1 MNRFVLF
8 AFLCCAFPALSQ
20 AQSIGICNQVLSASG
35 KSAFEGGRYYAY
47 TVGEPFILTLESA
60 TTDLTQG
67 FHQPDLCLLVATS
80 DLDLADWSIEV
91 YPNPTS
97 DFLHIQYSAG
107 QNGILQATVY
117 DVLGHL
123 VVTSTPL
130 SQPNGSQL
138 DCTSWQAGVY
148 FLQLRDPVTQA
159 TATVRFVR
167 L

>member
-8 AFLCCAFPALSQ
+8 VCLCCVLPAFSQ

-35 KSAFEGGRYYAY
+35 KSAIQSGRYYAY
-47 TVGEPFILTLESA
+47 TVGQPFILTLEG
-60 TTDLTQG
+60 TNHDLTQG
-67 FHQPDLCLLVATS
+67 FHQPDLCVLVATS

-97 DFLHIQYSAG
+97 DFLHIQYNAG
-107 QNGILQATVY
+107 QSGILQATVF

-123 VVTSTPL
+123 VVASTPL
-130 SQPNGSQL
+130 YQPNDAQL

-148 FLQLRDPVTQA
+148 FLQLRDPITQA
-159 TATVRFVR
+159 TATLRFVR